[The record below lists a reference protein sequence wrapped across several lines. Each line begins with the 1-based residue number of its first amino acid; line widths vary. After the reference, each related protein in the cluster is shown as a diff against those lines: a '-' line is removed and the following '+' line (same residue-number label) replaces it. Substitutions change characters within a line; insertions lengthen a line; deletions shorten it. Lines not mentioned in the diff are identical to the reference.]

1 MMGSS
6 AAIKRAF
13 DIVLSAAGLLVTA
26 PILLAA
32 MALIYAVDFK
42 GPIYVGVRAGKD
54 GRTFRMYK
62 LRSMIVGADR
72 NQVDTT
78 ARGDSRITPIGGF
91 LRSCKAD
98 ELPQLWNVLKGD
110 MSLVGPRP
118 NVMREVEIYTAEEQK
133 MLAVRPGITDLSSI
147 VFSDLADRIGET
159 LDPNLAYNQL
169 IRPWKSR
176 LSLLYVQHAS
186 LWLDIWIIALTMA
199 SVVNKPFVQRSSA
212 DLVERLGGDPR
223 LPGIIT
229 GRSPL
234 TPTPP
239 PGATVVV
246 TGRKSSIS

>member
-1 MMGSS
+1 MGSS
-6 AAIKRAF
+6 TIAKRAM
-13 DIVLSAAGLLVTA
+13 DIVLSVVGLLVTA
-26 PILLAA
+26 PILLIA
-32 MALIYAVDFK
+32 MSLITFIDLR
-42 GPIYVGVRAGKD
+42 GPIYVGVRAGKN
-54 GRTFRMYK
+54 GRPFRMYK
-62 LRSMIVGADR
+62 LRTMVVGADR

-78 ARGDSRITPIGGF
+78 ARGDTRITPIGGF

-118 NVMREVEIYTAEEQK
+118 NVMREVEIYTAEERE

-147 VFSDLADRIGET
+147 VFSDLADRIGEVV
-159 LDPNLAYNQL
+159 DPNLAYNQL

-186 LWLDIWIIALTMA
+186 LLLDVWIIALTIG
-199 SVVNKPFVQRSSA
+199 SVVNKPVVKRLSA
-212 DLVERLGGDPR
+212 DLVKRLGGDSR

-229 GRSPL
+229 GLSAL

-239 PGATVVV
+239 PGATEVV
-246 TGRKSSIS
+246 TGRKVATP